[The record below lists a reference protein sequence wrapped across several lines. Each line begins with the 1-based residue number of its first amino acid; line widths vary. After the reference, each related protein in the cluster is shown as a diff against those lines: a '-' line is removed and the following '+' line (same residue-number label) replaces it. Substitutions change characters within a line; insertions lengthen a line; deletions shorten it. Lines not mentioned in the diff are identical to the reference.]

1 MTADDTKT
9 RIVEATIETIRAE
22 GITGTSAR
30 AIART
35 GGFNQA
41 LIFYHFGTIE
51 DTLIAAMHH
60 LSLSRIEQYR
70 DRLEGVTSLQELA
83 AIARDLHQ
91 GDRDSGNLTTLTQLM
106 AGALGNDELSKRLR
120 DTFEPWMV
128 FVRDMVS
135 RIVADTPFNELVDVE
150 DVAFG
155 ISAMFIGIELLS
167 DLDPERASDS
177 LFDTMEMMAGAVEL
191 LLGAG
196 SQASSSE
203 SAERRSIPVE

>member
-1 MTADDTKT
+1 
-9 RIVEATIETIRAE
+9 
-22 GITGTSAR
+22 
-30 AIART
+30 
-35 GGFNQA
+35 
-41 LIFYHFGTIE
+41 
-51 DTLIAAMHH
+51 MHH

-120 DTFEPWMV
+120 DTFEPWME